1 MADKSSFTPEE
12 WKAILASP
20 MLAGLAVTLAEPSGL
35 WGTLKESMA
44 SAQALLAA
52 GNDPKASPLMKALLA
67 DMETSDGRSVARE
80 EIKIDLSG
88 KSTADLK
95 AQVMDKLAKVGEILD
110 AKAPGDAPAFKTWL
124 KYVADQVAEAASEG
138 GVLGFGGKQVT
149 DAERATVSE
158 VGKALK
164 VA

>member
-12 WKAILASP
+12 WKTILASP

-52 GNDPKASPLMKALLA
+52 GNDPQASPLMKALLA
-67 DMETSDGRSVARE
+67 DIETSDGRTVARE
-80 EIKIDLSG
+80 EVRIDLTG
-88 KSTADLK
+88 KSPADLK
-95 AQVMDKLAKVGEILD
+95 EQVMAKLAKVGEILD
-110 AKAPGDAPAFKTWL
+110 AKAPGDAAAFKTWL

-138 GVLGFGGKQVT
+138 GVLGFGGQQVT

-158 VGKALK
+158 VGRALK

>member
-1 MADKSSFTPEE
+1 MADKSNFTPEE

-80 EIKIDLSG
+80 EVKIELTG

-95 AQVMDKLAKVGEILD
+95 EQVIAKLTKVGEILD
-110 AKAPGDAPAFKTWL
+110 AKAPGDAAAFKTWL

-138 GVLGFGGKQVT
+138 GMLGFGGTQVT

-158 VGKALK
+158 VGRALK